1 MCSYIIASMSRSM
14 TDDVIS
20 KRAVEEPS
28 HVPDTTEIKTPVRR
42 YVQENFFL
50 GAAPN
55 RLDDATPLITG
66 GIIDSIG
73 MIGLVAFIEEKFKI
87 EFLPSEINAQGL
99 DTLDRIEALVR
110 HKLEPRP

>member
-1 MCSYIIASMSRSM
+1 M
-14 TDDVIS
+14 TREAAFKKVRDENAEAIDALEV
-20 KRAVEEPS
+20 KA
-28 HVPDTTEIKTPVRR
+28 PVRR

-73 MIGLVAFIEEKFKI
+73 MIGLVAFIEEQFKI

-99 DTLDRIEALVR
+99 DTLERIEVLVR
-110 HKLEPRP
+110 QKLESRT

>member
-1 MCSYIIASMSRSM
+1 MKKVRDERQEGIDAPE
-14 TDDVIS
+14 V
-20 KRAVEEPS
+20 
-28 HVPDTTEIKTPVRR
+28 KTPVRR

-55 RLDDATPLITG
+55 RLDDTTPLITG

-87 EFLPSEINAQGL
+87 EFQPSEINAQGL

-110 HKLEPRP
+110 QKLESRP

>member
-1 MCSYIIASMSRSM
+1 MVVLNSSLGDHKTMSNEAALKKS
-14 TDDVIS
+14 
-20 KRAVEEPS
+20 EEPGE
-28 HVPDTTEIKTPVRR
+28 VRRGGEIKGPVRR

-50 GAAPN
+50 AAPPN

-73 MIGLVAFIEEKFKI
+73 MIGLVAFIEERFKI

-110 HKLEPRP
+110 NKLEART

>member
-1 MCSYIIASMSRSM
+1 M
-14 TDDVIS
+14 TNEAALNKTEVQGEIQP
-20 KRAVEEPS
+20 VG
-28 HVPDTTEIKTPVRR
+28 EIKASVRR

-50 GAAPN
+50 AAPPN

-73 MIGLVAFIEEKFKI
+73 MIGLVAFIEERFKI

-99 DTLDRIEALVR
+99 DTLDRIEVLVR
-110 HKLEPRP
+110 NKLDARA

>member
-1 MCSYIIASMSRSM
+1 M
-14 TDDVIS
+14 TNEAAL
-20 KRAVEEPS
+20 K
-28 HVPDTTEIKTPVRR
+28 KTHDERCEGATALEVKPPVRR

-73 MIGLVAFIEEKFKI
+73 MIGLVAFIEEQFKI

-99 DTLDRIEALVR
+99 DTLDRIEVLVR
-110 HKLEPRP
+110 QKLESRP

>member
-1 MCSYIIASMSRSM
+1 M
-14 TDDVIS
+14 TNEAAL
-20 KRAVEEPS
+20 KK
-28 HVPDTTEIKTPVRR
+28 VPNERGEATDALEVKATVRR

-99 DTLDRIEALVR
+99 DTLDRIEALV
-110 HKLEPRP
+110 HQKLESRP

>member
-1 MCSYIIASMSRSM
+1 MLLNSSPGDHKTM
-14 TDDVIS
+14 TNEAALKKTEVHSDVQP
-20 KRAVEEPS
+20 VG
-28 HVPDTTEIKTPVRR
+28 DIKPPVRR

-50 GAAPN
+50 AAPPN

-73 MIGLVAFIEEKFKI
+73 MIGLVAFIEERFKI

-110 HKLEPRP
+110 GKLESRP

>member
-1 MCSYIIASMSRSM
+1 M
-14 TDDVIS
+14 TNEAALRKI
-20 KRAVEEPS
+20 EEPS
-28 HVPDTTEIKTPVRR
+28 EGQPAMGIKALVRR

-73 MIGLVAFIEEKFKI
+73 MIGLVAFIEERFKI
-87 EFLPSEINAQGL
+87 EFLPSEINMQGL

-110 HKLEPRP
+110 NKLEART

>member
-1 MCSYIIASMSRSM
+1 MTNDAALKNGRDETGKAS
-14 TDDVIS
+14 DALEV
-20 KRAVEEPS
+20 
-28 HVPDTTEIKTPVRR
+28 KTRVRQ

-55 RLDDATPLITG
+55 RLDDSTPLITG

-87 EFLPSEINAQGL
+87 EFLPSEINAKGL

-110 HKLEPRP
+110 QKLESRS

>member
-1 MCSYIIASMSRSM
+1 MINEAAL
-14 TDDVIS
+14 
-20 KRAVEEPS
+20 K
-28 HVPDTTEIKTPVRR
+28 KVRDAR
-42 YVQENFFL
+42 GEGTNAPEVKALVRQYVQENFFL
-50 GAAPN
+50 AAAPN

-73 MIGLVAFIEEKFKI
+73 TIGLVAFIEEKFKL

-110 HKLEPRP
+110 QKLESHP